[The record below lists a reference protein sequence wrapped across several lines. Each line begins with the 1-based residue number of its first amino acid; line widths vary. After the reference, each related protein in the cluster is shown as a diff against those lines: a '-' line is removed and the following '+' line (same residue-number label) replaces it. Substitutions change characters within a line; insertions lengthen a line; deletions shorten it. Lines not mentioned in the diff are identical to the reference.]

1 MSSPGT
7 SSDNLRRYI
16 DGWLEHKEKR
26 KYLQHWFVLKG
37 KLNSSAQLEKAY
49 LFCFKTNDTKDK
61 SQFVGSTEITFPGGS
76 VVLLKSS
83 KTKFTFKILFNNTKF
98 NFKAY
103 DDQTR
108 QRWIYAFCN
117 LVGKQFPPLEIP
129 TEISAIHCEPV
140 EKKTP
145 LMAPKFLFGHGRSRS
160 HNDLSRTL
168 EEVNSP
174 IVKRGSCLQVNEDKE
189 KRSLN
194 QIAWYYSGMK
204 RVQAEELLST
214 EAVGSFLLRDS
225 ESHSGNFTLTY
236 RDFDKIKNH
245 MICSTEK
252 GQFKFCE
259 TEIKQ
264 QFNSPSEA
272 AIIFMFTAKNAIA
285 PRAYVRSPTDII
297 FEVKSQ
303 KSSDFNLKYNY
314 LETGDIEVTDNLVIK
329 RDSLKNEK
337 NDNKN
342 ENECENN
349 RDSVFDYFDSQSYL
363 EGNYVDDTLTKLV
376 IESSSNAPVLPE
388 KKISNVSSV
397 FNQRTSIKDSSS
409 TNAVP
414 IAPERKIS
422 VEVLSSDLSENRSK
436 IITTL
441 PVSSSNM
448 QDTDSYIK
456 MGPGPSLSGIDIDRV
471 SDKDYDLSSNSSSNI
486 NSDSN
491 INSNSNGVTSVGIHS
506 EPDLQSVLPDINSRI
521 EINSDTVTEPY
532 MEMQGASPE
541 KEKIAHPKS
550 GLDDPNIT
558 NSGEKSPN
566 LPPPRKSVVNKAGK
580 PNSLNLSTNYNSG
593 SKYVN
598 ILDTVIRFPP
608 ALVSSLSAQ
617 SDPFSVEHFYLSGIS
632 GKIDSPKNENVPYVA
647 SPGPETP
654 PLPPRCDKPL
664 RLSKLS

>member
-422 VEVLSSDLSENRSK
+422 VEVLSSDLSENQKSDSLLSK
-436 IITTL
+436 PVRKTSVEANSNAPARNTL
-441 PVSSSNM
+441 PNATTRKISVLKS
-448 QDTDSYIK
+448 
-456 MGPGPSLSGIDIDRV
+456 PA
-471 SDKDYDLSSNSSSNI
+471 
-486 NSDSN
+486 
-491 INSNSNGVTSVGIHS
+491 GVTSVGIHS